1 MGNYFYSQKEV
12 SIISY
17 NIKFVEQIKNGI
29 SKKYSEK
36 MKIKF
41 YISKMVIKN
50 DNFIF
55 NFDYSEIK
63 SVLGEKKYVSF
74 ETHQKDKY
82 MFLLED
88 NIDFNNINYYFN
100 KLCKF

>member
-1 MGNYFYSQKEV
+1 MGNYFYYQKEV

-17 NIKFVEQIKNGI
+17 NIKFVEQIKNDI

-41 YISKMVIKN
+41 YQSKMVIKN

-63 SVLGEKKYVSF
+63 SILGEKKYFSF
-74 ETHQKDKY
+74 ETYQKDKY

-88 NIDFNNINYYFN
+88 NIDFNHINYYFN
-100 KLCKF
+100 KFCKF